1 MKSPA
6 WRRPSPRPCPI
17 WSCRQS
23 KDSSKARRR
32 YFPPRDCIAEQHLH
46 IITHSVGGFLGQGDG
61 LGQGAGV
68 APARTTSSSSS
79 RNLEFGEE
87 YDDEEDEEDVEYAR
101 LAEVLLPYRTDRLLN
116 GVPSTYYD

>member
-1 MKSPA
+1 MSNLELQAIKRLEQGQATVFPA
-6 WRRPSPRPCPI
+6 QTALLNNIFIVS
-17 WSCRQS
+17 
-23 KDSSKARRR
+23 
-32 YFPPRDCIAEQHLH
+32 H
-46 IITHSVGGFLGQGDG
+46 TVGGFLGQGDG

-87 YDDEEDEEDVEYAR
+87 YDDEEDEEDAEYAR